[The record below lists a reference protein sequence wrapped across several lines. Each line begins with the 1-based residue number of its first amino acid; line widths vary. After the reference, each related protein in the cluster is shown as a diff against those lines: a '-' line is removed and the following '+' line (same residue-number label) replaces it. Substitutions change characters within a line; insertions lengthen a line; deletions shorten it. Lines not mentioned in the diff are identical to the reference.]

1 MDFTE
6 KTIKK
11 EYMYKGRIINLR
23 KDEIELPDGKPSDR
37 EVVEH
42 NGGVA
47 VLALS
52 EDNEIFMVNQYRYPY
67 SEVLTEIPAGKLEK
81 GEDPLEAGKRELME
95 ETGLC
100 AENYRSLGKLYP
112 TPGYCAEI
120 IHMYLATGLSYGE
133 CCPDED
139 EFLSVVKMP
148 LSEVVKMV
156 VDGRIKDAK
165 TQTAVLKTAIITGG
179 IKI

>member
-95 ETGLC
+95 ETGLR

-165 TQTAVLKTAIITGG
+165 TQAAVLKTAIITGG